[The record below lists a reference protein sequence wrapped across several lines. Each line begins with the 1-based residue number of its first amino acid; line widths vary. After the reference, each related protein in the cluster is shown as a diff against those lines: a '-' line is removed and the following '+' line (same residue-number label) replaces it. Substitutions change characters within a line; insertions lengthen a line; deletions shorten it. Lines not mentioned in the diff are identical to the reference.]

1 MALCVQQPA
10 LNSFYIEIKTLKNY
24 IHLIYLFKPVGY
36 IIIIYVSLLSH
47 TNRFLKYLAEIFNL
61 TNSLILENKGTGLNK
76 PVVIVVQY

>member
-36 IIIIYVSLLSH
+36 RIIIYVSLLSH